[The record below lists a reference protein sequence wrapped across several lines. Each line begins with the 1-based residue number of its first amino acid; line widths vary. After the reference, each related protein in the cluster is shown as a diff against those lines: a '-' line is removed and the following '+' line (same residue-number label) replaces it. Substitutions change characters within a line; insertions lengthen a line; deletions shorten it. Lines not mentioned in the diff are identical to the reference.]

1 MRNEFD
7 RIVIGGGAAG
17 LFAAGWAAKSGLR
30 VLVLEKRE
38 RPARK
43 ILVTGKGRCNVTN
56 HCSPQEFIAAVR
68 RNPRFLMSAVY
79 AMTPQDAMACFEGLG
94 VPLKTERGNRVFPV
108 SDRAMDIA
116 DALVRF
122 ARQGGVQ
129 IKQATV
135 SELIQRDDA
144 VVGVKT
150 EAGEEFFAP
159 LTILAT
165 GGKSYPGTGS
175 DGSGYALAAAVGH
188 TIIPPRPSLVPIIC
202 ENTDKQFTTLMG
214 LSLRNVS
221 LSTCGLV
228 PKIDQ
233 LATEK
238 LPITLCLSLHAPNDE
253 IRRQIM
259 PISRKYSIAETVSA
273 MKRYE
278 QVTSR
283 RVAFEYTLIHS
294 LNDTPAHARELAHL
308 TKGIR
313 KHINLIPLNR
323 GVGTFRPPSPQ
334 RVQAFLKTLTDLGVS
349 ATVRRRQGDDVA
361 GACGQLR
368 LQRQRE
374 EQTP

>member
-1 MRNEFD
+1 MKLYDMTFDQLCCQLKQWNEPAFRAGQVFSWLAKGAEIDNMGNLPKPLREKLKQIGLGGMKIEQTHVSKDGTKKFLFRCGDGNAVEVVLMQNHHGGTLCISTQAGCRMGCAFCASTQLGLARNLTIGELCGQLYAVRSQEGVDSFTHIVLMGCGEPLD
-7 RIVIGGGAAG
+7 NYEHVVSFLRIV
-17 LFAAGWAAKSGLR
+17 S
-30 VLVLEKRE
+30 
-38 RPARK
+38 
-43 ILVTGKGRCNVTN
+43 
-56 HCSPQEFIAAVR
+56 
-68 RNPRFLMSAVY
+68 
-79 AMTPQDAMACFEGLG
+79 D
-94 VPLKTERGNRVFPV
+94 ERG
-108 SDRAMDIA
+108 
-116 DALVRF
+116 L
-122 ARQGGVQ
+122 
-129 IKQATV
+129 
-135 SELIQRDDA
+135 
-144 VVGVKT
+144 
-150 EAGEEFFAP
+150 
-159 LTILAT
+159 
-165 GGKSYPGTGS
+165 
-175 DGSGYALAAAVGH
+175 
-188 TIIPPRPSLVPIIC
+188 
-202 ENTDKQFTTLMG
+202 G

-259 PISRKYSIAETVSA
+259 PISRKYSIAETVAA

-278 QVTSR
+278 QATSR

>member
-1 MRNEFD
+1 MKNHHGGTLCISTQAGCRMGCAFCASTQLGLARNLT
-7 RIVIGGGAAG
+7 IGELCGQ
-17 LFAAGWAAKSGLR
+17 LY
-30 VLVLEKRE
+30 
-38 RPARK
+38 
-43 ILVTGKGRCNVTN
+43 
-56 HCSPQEFIAAVR
+56 AVR
-68 RNPRFLMSAVY
+68 SQEGADSFTHVVLMGCGEPLDNYEHVVSFLRLVS
-79 AMTPQDAMACFEGLG
+79 D
-94 VPLKTERGNRVFPV
+94 ERG
-108 SDRAMDIA
+108 
-116 DALVRF
+116 L
-122 ARQGGVQ
+122 
-129 IKQATV
+129 
-135 SELIQRDDA
+135 
-144 VVGVKT
+144 
-150 EAGEEFFAP
+150 
-159 LTILAT
+159 
-165 GGKSYPGTGS
+165 
-175 DGSGYALAAAVGH
+175 
-188 TIIPPRPSLVPIIC
+188 
-202 ENTDKQFTTLMG
+202 G